1 MKLSDLPD
9 IVFVDASVA
18 KVQEEVFAIYKEQTG
33 RTPAKG
39 DPIRLF
45 LMTMTYIFVLLLN
58 CINETG
64 KQNLLRYAEEYK
76 LDHIGALVGCDRIP
90 AAAAVTT
97 MEVTLSDEQEVA
109 TIIPAGTRFT
119 AGDGIFFALD
129 EAMIIAAGDTEG
141 SHRNRSRRE

>member
-45 LMTMTYIFVLLLN
+45 LLTMTYISSA
-58 CINETG
+58 
-64 KQNLLRYAEEYK
+64 R
-76 LDHIGALVGCDRIP
+76 
-90 AAAAVTT
+90 
-97 MEVTLSDEQEVA
+97 
-109 TIIPAGTRFT
+109 
-119 AGDGIFFALD
+119 GD
-129 EAMIIAAGDTEG
+129 
-141 SHRNRSRRE
+141 N